1 MIWPQIWGSFC
12 YFSPVLFSSF
22 GNFLYNRLRINEG
35 AFLVAQLSLFLV
47 VLFALVVPILMA
59 RLRVNAVPT
68 AVAEI
73 IIGIVLG
80 ASGFNLVRP
89 THDLSFLSNLGV
101 ILLLFLS
108 GMEINFDLLKPG
120 QKSKRKKGQIAP
132 LKVAL
137 NAFLGVTILSICLA
151 LLLKMLGLFGDVMLA
166 TIIFMTVAL
175 GVVIATLKEKD
186 ILNRPIGQTI
196 LLTAV
201 LGEVIPLMLLTVY
214 AAINGGNTKQLWL
227 IILLFGVA
235 ILLLWRFKQP
245 YLWFV
250 KVTKSTTQLDVRLAF
265 FLIFA
270 LVTVAERVGV
280 ENILG
285 AFLAGIVMKLLE
297 PSQETADKLTS
308 IGYGFFIPIFF
319 IMTGVKLNL
328 RSLLAHP
335 KSLILLPILILFL
348 FLAKVPVALVYAQK
362 FGSRNGIAG
371 GFLTAT
377 TITIVLPTLAVARKL
392 NVITRLQSDV
402 FILAAVIVCILCPI
416 LFNAIFKLKAEDR
429 IKEKVVILGT
439 NALTVPVM
447 LDLHDNWYSVK
458 MFTTSNEHYHIY
470 KSRVPQLK
478 LLSQLDSESL
488 AQSGAFT
495 GNIFV
500 AAMRSDDTNLRLGQ
514 LAQEQGD
521 FKRIIICQKR
531 ADIARVKELR
541 KSGMEVF
548 DLSNITSALLRALI
562 ESPALYSVLSDT
574 KNAVYSVV
582 VRNTQ
587 YSGRQL
593 MDWDVAHDITVSRI
607 RRGQEWLVPHGHTVI
622 ELGDELIFTAK
633 YQAADRMRKVIGKK

>member
-1 MIWPQIWGSFC
+1 M
-12 YFSPVLFSSF
+12 
-22 GNFLYNRLRINEG
+22 
-35 AFLVAQLSLFLV
+35 AQLSLFLV

-120 QKSKRKKGQIAP
+120 QKTKRKKGQIAP

-151 LLLKMLGLFGDVMLA
+151 LLLKVLGLFGDVMLA
-166 TIIFMTVAL
+166 SIIFMTVAL

-416 LFNAIFKLKAEDR
+416 LFNAIFELKAEDR

-458 MFTTSNEHYHIY
+458 MYTTSNEHYHIY

-478 LLSQLDSESL
+478 LLSQLDNESL

-495 GNIFV
+495 GDIFV

-633 YQAADRMRKVIGKK
+633 YQAADRMRQVIGKK

>member
-1 MIWPQIWGSFC
+1 M
-12 YFSPVLFSSF
+12 
-22 GNFLYNRLRINEG
+22 
-35 AFLVAQLSLFLV
+35 AQLSLFLV
-47 VLFALVVPILMA
+47 VLFALVMPILMA

-120 QKSKRKKGQIAP
+120 QKNKRKKGQIAP
-132 LKVAL
+132 FKVAL
-137 NAFLGVTILSICLA
+137 HAFLGVTILSVCLA
-151 LLLKMLGLFGDVMLA
+151 LLLKMLGLFGDFMLA

-335 KSLILLPILILFL
+335 KSLILLPILVLFL
-348 FLAKVPVALVYAQK
+348 FLAKAPVALVYAQK

-458 MFTTSNEHYHIY
+458 MFTTSNEHYNIY

-478 LLSQLDSESL
+478 LLSQLDSASL
-488 AQSGAFT
+488 AQFGAFT

-531 ADIARVKELR
+531 ADIARVKDLR
-541 KSGMEVF
+541 KNGMEVF

-582 VRNTQ
+582 VRNTK

-633 YQAADRMRKVIGKK
+633 YQAADRMRQVIGKK

>member
-1 MIWPQIWGSFC
+1 M
-12 YFSPVLFSSF
+12 
-22 GNFLYNRLRINEG
+22 
-35 AFLVAQLSLFLV
+35 
-47 VLFALVVPILMA
+47 
-59 RLRVNAVPT
+59 
-68 AVAEI
+68 
-73 IIGIVLG
+73 
-80 ASGFNLVRP
+80 
-89 THDLSFLSNLGV
+89 
-101 ILLLFLS
+101 
-108 GMEINFDLLKPG
+108 
-120 QKSKRKKGQIAP
+120 
-132 LKVAL
+132 
-137 NAFLGVTILSICLA
+137 
-151 LLLKMLGLFGDVMLA
+151 
-166 TIIFMTVAL
+166 
-175 GVVIATLKEKD
+175 
-186 ILNRPIGQTI
+186 
-196 LLTAV
+196 
-201 LGEVIPLMLLTVY
+201 
-214 AAINGGNTKQLWL
+214 
-227 IILLFGVA
+227 
-235 ILLLWRFKQP
+235 
-245 YLWFV
+245 
-250 KVTKSTTQLDVRLAF
+250 
-265 FLIFA
+265 
-270 LVTVAERVGV
+270 
-280 ENILG
+280 
-285 AFLAGIVMKLLE
+285 
-297 PSQETADKLTS
+297 
-308 IGYGFFIPIFF
+308 
-319 IMTGVKLNL
+319 
-328 RSLLAHP
+328 
-335 KSLILLPILILFL
+335 
-348 FLAKVPVALVYAQK
+348 
-362 FGSRNGIAG
+362 
-371 GFLTAT
+371 
-377 TITIVLPTLAVARKL
+377 LPTLAVARKL

-416 LFNAIFKLKAEDR
+416 LFNAIFELKAEDR

-458 MFTTSNEHYHIY
+458 MYTTSNEHYHIY

-478 LLSQLDSESL
+478 LLSQLDSASL

-531 ADIARVKELR
+531 ADIARVKDLR
-541 KSGMEVF
+541 KNGMEVF

>member
-1 MIWPQIWGSFC
+1 M
-12 YFSPVLFSSF
+12 
-22 GNFLYNRLRINEG
+22 
-35 AFLVAQLSLFLV
+35 AQLSLFLV

-120 QKSKRKKGQIAP
+120 QKAKRKKGQIAP
-132 LKVAL
+132 FKVAL

-151 LLLKMLGLFGDVMLA
+151 LLLKVLGLFGDVMLA

-186 ILNRPIGQTI
+186 ILNRSIGQTI

-348 FLAKVPVALVYAQK
+348 FLAKAPVALVYAQK

-416 LFNAIFKLKAEDR
+416 LFNAIFELKAEDR

-458 MFTTSNEHYHIY
+458 MYTTSNEHYHIY

-478 LLSQLDSESL
+478 LLSQLDSASL

-531 ADIARVKELR
+531 ADIARVKDLR
-541 KSGMEVF
+541 KNGMEVF

-633 YQAADRMRKVIGKK
+633 YQAADRMRQIIGKK

>member
-1 MIWPQIWGSFC
+1 M
-12 YFSPVLFSSF
+12 
-22 GNFLYNRLRINEG
+22 
-35 AFLVAQLSLFLV
+35 AQLSLFLV

-73 IIGIVLG
+73 IVGIVLG
-80 ASGFNLVRP
+80 ASGLNLVRP

-151 LLLKMLGLFGDVMLA
+151 LLLKVLGLFGDFMLA

-335 KSLILLPILILFL
+335 KSLILLPILVLFL

-478 LLSQLDSESL
+478 LLFPLDSESL

-495 GNIFV
+495 GDIFV

-531 ADIARVKELR
+531 ADIARVKDLR

-574 KNAVYSVV
+574 KNAVYSVI

>member
-1 MIWPQIWGSFC
+1 M
-12 YFSPVLFSSF
+12 
-22 GNFLYNRLRINEG
+22 
-35 AFLVAQLSLFLV
+35 AQLSLFLV

-120 QKSKRKKGQIAP
+120 QKTKRKKGQIAP
-132 LKVAL
+132 FKVAL

-151 LLLKMLGLFGDVMLA
+151 LLLKVLGLFGDVMLA

-328 RSLLAHP
+328 RSLLVHP

-416 LFNAIFKLKAEDR
+416 LFNAIFELKAEDR

-488 AQSGAFT
+488 TQSGAFT

-531 ADIARVKELR
+531 ADIARVKDLR
-541 KSGMEVF
+541 KNGMEVF

-633 YQAADRMRKVIGKK
+633 YQAADRMRQVIGKK

>member
-1 MIWPQIWGSFC
+1 M
-12 YFSPVLFSSF
+12 
-22 GNFLYNRLRINEG
+22 
-35 AFLVAQLSLFLV
+35 AQLSLFLV

-59 RLRVNAVPT
+59 RLKVNAVPT

-73 IIGIVLG
+73 IVGIVLG

-120 QKSKRKKGQIAP
+120 QKAKRKKGQIAP
-132 LKVAL
+132 FKVAL

-151 LLLKMLGLFGDVMLA
+151 LLLKVLGLFGDVMLA

-227 IILLFGVA
+227 IILLFGLA

-416 LFNAIFKLKAEDR
+416 LFNAIFELKAEDR

-458 MFTTSNEHYHIY
+458 MYTTSNEHYHIY

-478 LLSQLDSESL
+478 LLSQLDSASL

-531 ADIARVKELR
+531 ADIARVKDLR
-541 KSGMEVF
+541 KNGMEVF

-574 KNAVYSVV
+574 KNAVYSVI

-633 YQAADRMRKVIGKK
+633 YQAADRMRQVIGKK

>member
-1 MIWPQIWGSFC
+1 M
-12 YFSPVLFSSF
+12 
-22 GNFLYNRLRINEG
+22 
-35 AFLVAQLSLFLV
+35 AQLSLFLV

-59 RLRVNAVPT
+59 RLKVNAVPT

-89 THDLSFLSNLGV
+89 THDLAFLSNLGV

-151 LLLKMLGLFGDVMLA
+151 LLLKVLGLFGDVMLA

-297 PSQETADKLTS
+297 PSQETEDKLTS

-371 GFLTAT
+371 GFLTAA

-416 LFNAIFKLKAEDR
+416 LFNAIFELKAEDR

-458 MFTTSNEHYHIY
+458 MYTTSNEHYHIY
-470 KSRVPQLK
+470 QSRVPQLK
-478 LLSQLDSESL
+478 LLSQLDSASL

-495 GNIFV
+495 GDIFV

-531 ADIARVKELR
+531 ADIARVKDLR
-541 KSGMEVF
+541 KNGMEVF

-633 YQAADRMRKVIGKK
+633 YQAADRMRQVIGKK

>member
-1 MIWPQIWGSFC
+1 M
-12 YFSPVLFSSF
+12 
-22 GNFLYNRLRINEG
+22 
-35 AFLVAQLSLFLV
+35 AQLSLFLV

-89 THDLSFLSNLGV
+89 AHDLSFLSNLGV

-120 QKSKRKKGQIAP
+120 QKNKRKKGQIAP
-132 LKVAL
+132 FKVAL
-137 NAFLGVTILSICLA
+137 HAFLGVTILSVCLA
-151 LLLKMLGLFGDVMLA
+151 LLLKMLGLFGDFMLA

-335 KSLILLPILILFL
+335 KSLILLPILVLFL
-348 FLAKVPVALVYAQK
+348 FLAKAPVALVYAQK

-458 MFTTSNEHYHIY
+458 MFATSNEHYHIY

-478 LLSQLDSESL
+478 LLSQLDSASL

-531 ADIARVKELR
+531 ADIARVKDLR
-541 KSGMEVF
+541 KNGMEVF

-582 VRNTQ
+582 VRNTK

-633 YQAADRMRKVIGKK
+633 YQAADRMRQVIGKK

>member
-1 MIWPQIWGSFC
+1 M
-12 YFSPVLFSSF
+12 
-22 GNFLYNRLRINEG
+22 
-35 AFLVAQLSLFLV
+35 AQLSLFLV

-73 IIGIVLG
+73 IVGIVLG

-132 LKVAL
+132 FKVAL

-151 LLLKMLGLFGDVMLA
+151 LFLKVLGLFGDVMLA

-416 LFNAIFKLKAEDR
+416 LFNAIFELKAEDR

-458 MFTTSNEHYHIY
+458 MYTTSNEHYHIY

-478 LLSQLDSESL
+478 LLSQLDSASL

-531 ADIARVKELR
+531 ADIARVKDLR
-541 KSGMEVF
+541 KNGMEVF

-633 YQAADRMRKVIGKK
+633 YQAADRMRQVIGKK

>member
-1 MIWPQIWGSFC
+1 M
-12 YFSPVLFSSF
+12 
-22 GNFLYNRLRINEG
+22 
-35 AFLVAQLSLFLV
+35 AQLSLFLV

-59 RLRVNAVPT
+59 RLKVNAVPT

-120 QKSKRKKGQIAP
+120 QKTKRKKGQIAP

-151 LLLKMLGLFGDVMLA
+151 LLLKVLGLFGDVMLA

-335 KSLILLPILILFL
+335 KSLILLPILVLFL

-416 LFNAIFKLKAEDR
+416 LFNAIFELKAEDR

-488 AQSGAFT
+488 TQSGAFT

-548 DLSNITSALLRALI
+548 DLSNITAALLRALI

>member
-1 MIWPQIWGSFC
+1 M
-12 YFSPVLFSSF
+12 
-22 GNFLYNRLRINEG
+22 
-35 AFLVAQLSLFLV
+35 AQLSLFLV

-120 QKSKRKKGQIAP
+120 QKTKRKKGQIAP
-132 LKVAL
+132 FKVAL

-151 LLLKMLGLFGDVMLA
+151 LLLKVLGLFGDVMLA

-227 IILLFGVA
+227 IILLFGLA

-335 KSLILLPILILFL
+335 KSLILLPILVLFL

-362 FGSRNGIAG
+362 FGNRNGIAG

-416 LFNAIFKLKAEDR
+416 LFNAIFELKAEDR

-478 LLSQLDSESL
+478 LLSQLDSASL

>member
-1 MIWPQIWGSFC
+1 M
-12 YFSPVLFSSF
+12 
-22 GNFLYNRLRINEG
+22 
-35 AFLVAQLSLFLV
+35 AQLSLFLV

-73 IIGIVLG
+73 IVGIVLG

-201 LGEVIPLMLLTVY
+201 LGEVIPLMLLTGY

-416 LFNAIFKLKAEDR
+416 LFNAIFELKAEDR

-478 LLSQLDSESL
+478 LLSQLDSDSL

-495 GNIFV
+495 GDIFV

-541 KSGMEVF
+541 NSGMEVF

>member
-1 MIWPQIWGSFC
+1 M
-12 YFSPVLFSSF
+12 
-22 GNFLYNRLRINEG
+22 
-35 AFLVAQLSLFLV
+35 AQLSLFLV

-59 RLRVNAVPT
+59 RLKVNAVPT

-132 LKVAL
+132 FKVAL

-335 KSLILLPILILFL
+335 KSLILLPILVLFL

-478 LLSQLDSESL
+478 LLSHLDSENL
-488 AQSGAFT
+488 AQSGALT
-495 GNIFV
+495 GDIFV

-531 ADIARVKELR
+531 ADIARVKDLR
-541 KSGMEVF
+541 KNGREVF

-633 YQAADRMRKVIGKK
+633 YQAADRMRQVIGKK

>member
-1 MIWPQIWGSFC
+1 M
-12 YFSPVLFSSF
+12 
-22 GNFLYNRLRINEG
+22 
-35 AFLVAQLSLFLV
+35 AQLSLFLV

-416 LFNAIFKLKAEDR
+416 LFNAIFELKAEDR

-458 MFTTSNEHYHIY
+458 MYTTSNEHYHIY

-478 LLSQLDSESL
+478 LLSQLDSASL

>member
-1 MIWPQIWGSFC
+1 M
-12 YFSPVLFSSF
+12 
-22 GNFLYNRLRINEG
+22 
-35 AFLVAQLSLFLV
+35 AQLSLFLV

-59 RLRVNAVPT
+59 RLKVNAVPT

-132 LKVAL
+132 FKVAL

-151 LLLKMLGLFGDVMLA
+151 LLLKVLGLFGDVMLA

-335 KSLILLPILILFL
+335 KSLILLPILVLFL

-478 LLSQLDSESL
+478 LLSHLDSENL

-495 GNIFV
+495 GDIFV

-541 KSGMEVF
+541 NSGMEVF

-633 YQAADRMRKVIGKK
+633 YQAADRMRQVIGKK

>member
-1 MIWPQIWGSFC
+1 M
-12 YFSPVLFSSF
+12 
-22 GNFLYNRLRINEG
+22 
-35 AFLVAQLSLFLV
+35 AQLSLFLV

-59 RLRVNAVPT
+59 RLKVNAVPT

-151 LLLKMLGLFGDVMLA
+151 LLLKVLGLFGDVMLA

-319 IMTGVKLNL
+319 IMTGAKLNL

-478 LLSQLDSESL
+478 LLFPLDSESL

-495 GNIFV
+495 GDIFV

>member
-1 MIWPQIWGSFC
+1 M
-12 YFSPVLFSSF
+12 
-22 GNFLYNRLRINEG
+22 
-35 AFLVAQLSLFLV
+35 AQLSLFLV

-73 IIGIVLG
+73 IVGIVLG

-120 QKSKRKKGQIAP
+120 QKTKRKKGQIAP

-151 LLLKMLGLFGDVMLA
+151 LLLKVLGLFGDVMLA

-416 LFNAIFKLKAEDR
+416 LFNAIFELKAEDR

-470 KSRVPQLK
+470 KSRVPKLK

-495 GNIFV
+495 GDIFV

-633 YQAADRMRKVIGKK
+633 YQAADRMRKIIGKK

>member
-1 MIWPQIWGSFC
+1 M
-12 YFSPVLFSSF
+12 
-22 GNFLYNRLRINEG
+22 
-35 AFLVAQLSLFLV
+35 AQLSLFLV
-47 VLFALVVPILMA
+47 ILFALVVPILMA

-73 IIGIVLG
+73 IVGIVLG

-132 LKVAL
+132 FKVAL

-151 LLLKMLGLFGDVMLA
+151 LFLKVLGLFGDVMLA

-416 LFNAIFKLKAEDR
+416 LFNAIFELKAEDR

-458 MFTTSNEHYHIY
+458 MYTTSNEHYHIY

-478 LLSQLDSESL
+478 LLSQLDSASL

-514 LAQEQGD
+514 LAQEQGE

-541 KSGMEVF
+541 KNGMEVF

-633 YQAADRMRKVIGKK
+633 YQAADRMRQVIGKK

>member
-1 MIWPQIWGSFC
+1 M
-12 YFSPVLFSSF
+12 
-22 GNFLYNRLRINEG
+22 
-35 AFLVAQLSLFLV
+35 AQLSLFLV

-120 QKSKRKKGQIAP
+120 QKTKRKKGQIAP

-151 LLLKMLGLFGDVMLA
+151 LLLKVLGLFGDFMLA

-416 LFNAIFKLKAEDR
+416 LFNAIFELKAEDR

-488 AQSGAFT
+488 AQSGALT
-495 GNIFV
+495 GDIFV

>member
-1 MIWPQIWGSFC
+1 M
-12 YFSPVLFSSF
+12 
-22 GNFLYNRLRINEG
+22 
-35 AFLVAQLSLFLV
+35 AQLSLFLV

-120 QKSKRKKGQIAP
+120 QKTKRKDGQIAP
-132 LKVAL
+132 FKVAL
-137 NAFLGVTILSICLA
+137 HAFLGVTILSICLA
-151 LLLKMLGLFGDVMLA
+151 LLLKVLGLFGDVMLA

-201 LGEVIPLMLLTVY
+201 LGEVIPLMLLTAY

-362 FGSRNGIAG
+362 FGSRNGVAG

-458 MFTTSNEHYHIY
+458 MYTTSNEHYHIY

-478 LLSQLDSESL
+478 LLFQLDSESL

-531 ADIARVKELR
+531 ADIARVKDLR

-633 YQAADRMRKVIGKK
+633 DQAADRMRQVIGKK

>member
-1 MIWPQIWGSFC
+1 M
-12 YFSPVLFSSF
+12 
-22 GNFLYNRLRINEG
+22 
-35 AFLVAQLSLFLV
+35 AQLSLFLV
-47 VLFALVVPILMA
+47 ILFALVVPILMA

-73 IIGIVLG
+73 IVGIVLG

-132 LKVAL
+132 FKVAL

-151 LLLKMLGLFGDVMLA
+151 LFLKVLGLFGDVMLA

-335 KSLILLPILILFL
+335 KSLILLPILVLFL

-362 FGSRNGIAG
+362 FGRRNGIAG

-478 LLSQLDSESL
+478 LLFPLDSESL

-495 GNIFV
+495 GDIFV

-531 ADIARVKELR
+531 ADIARVKDLR

-574 KNAVYSVV
+574 KNAVYSVI

>member
-1 MIWPQIWGSFC
+1 M
-12 YFSPVLFSSF
+12 
-22 GNFLYNRLRINEG
+22 
-35 AFLVAQLSLFLV
+35 AQLSLFLV

-73 IIGIVLG
+73 IVGIVLG

-151 LLLKMLGLFGDVMLA
+151 LLLKVLGLFGDFMLA

-416 LFNAIFKLKAEDR
+416 LFNAIFELKAEDR

-458 MFTTSNEHYHIY
+458 MYTTSNEHYHIY

-478 LLSQLDSESL
+478 LLSQLDSASL

-495 GNIFV
+495 GDIFV